1 MFPVYINF
9 TLRVNSQPLYLLGQL
24 KNNELSASAL
34 SAGGSY
40 DVTSVW
46 LVL

>member
-1 MFPVYINF
+1 MS
-9 TLRVNSQPLYLLGQL
+9 TWLA
-24 KNNELSASAL
+24 KNKELFVSAV